1 MHSPSSLRPPTSQRS
16 ASSAAPT
23 HTAHRP
29 LVPALV
35 LFPGLLGAVVLV
47 VVQKVY
53 LQLTATAAPK
63 SELKKS

>member
-1 MHSPSSLRPPTSQRS
+1 MPG
-16 ASSAAPT
+16 A
-23 HTAHRP
+23 
-29 LVPALV
+29 V

-53 LQLTATAAPK
+53 LQLTATAEPK

>member
-1 MHSPSSLRPPTSQRS
+1 VQGFDHPKY
-16 ASSAAPT
+16 
-23 HTAHRP
+23 
-29 LVPALV
+29 V

-53 LQLTATAAPK
+53 LSLTATAAPK